1 MLEELEGCCSIMRSG
16 QINQCCCHFN
26 SSLKAALFISS
37 PTTLNSITFF
47 HSVLTVIALITVDVD
62 TLLRFK
68 LQ

>member
-16 QINQCCCHFN
+16 QINQCCFHFN
-26 SSLKAALFISS
+26 SSLKVSLFISF

-47 HSVLTVIALITVDVD
+47 HSVLTVIALITLDVD
-62 TLLRFK
+62 TLMRFK